1 MVYFPIGGHLK
12 RSLSLLPFLADRTSV
27 ASVVVCLSV
36 TLCIVA
42 KRSVLEQVT
51 WQPIGSRIDLW
62 EIDWYQNEWPWPLFR
77 GRIKVICQPLRYIRR
92 WISGKPLQIEAWFQ
106 RTTNIGIWG

>member
-1 MVYFPIGGHLK
+1 MVYFPIGGNLK
-12 RSLSLLPFLADRTSV
+12 RSLSLLLFLADSTSV

-51 WQPIGSRIDLW
+51 
-62 EIDWYQNEWPWPLFR
+62 
-77 GRIKVICQPLRYIRR
+77 
-92 WISGKPLQIEAWFQ
+92 
-106 RTTNIGIWG
+106 